1 MKIAI
6 EITNETKEVISDE
19 LQNQIEKAITVVLL
33 SEALSFEGEVSLVFT
48 DDEGIRTLN
57 RDYRDK
63 DDVTDVLSFPQYES
77 ITCEDR
83 LPPFV
88 YLGDIVISL
97 SRAREQANTFGH
109 DFEREIIY
117 LIVHSTLHLLGF
129 DHMIDEEKKIM
140 RTHEKTVLKQLG
152 IFKS

>member
-1 MKIAI
+1 MKITI
-6 EITNETKEVISDE
+6 EITNETDEIISEELQSQIENAIKEVLVYES
-19 LQNQIEKAITVVLL
+19 
-33 SEALSFEGEVSLVFT
+33 LSFEGEVSLVFT
-48 DDEGIRTLN
+48 DNEGIRQLN

-77 ITCEDR
+77 ITSEER

-97 SRAREQANTFGH
+97 SRAREQANDFGH
-109 DFEREIIY
+109 SFEREVIY
-117 LIVHSTLHLLGF
+117 LIVHSTLHLLGY
-129 DHMIDEEKKIM
+129 DHMIEAEKMEM
-140 RTHEKTVLKQLG
+140 RAHEKAVLKQLG